1 MYKINGT
8 TITLTKGDSFY
19 CQLSLMKN
27 GQAFTPSEGDVIKFG
42 MKKEFWDT
50 EPLIEKIIPNDT
62 LVLSILPSDTE
73 SLQPATYCYDIEYT
87 SLGGDV
93 DTFINN
99 QQFNLVPEVI

>member
-19 CQLSLMKN
+19 CQLSLKK
-27 GQAFTPSEGDVIKFG
+27 GTQAFTPSEGDVIKFG
-42 MKKEFWDT
+42 LKEHFWDA
-50 EPLIEKIIPNDT
+50 EALIEKVIPNDT
-62 LVLSILPSDTE
+62 LVLAILPVDTE
-73 SLQPATYCYDIEYT
+73 ELAVGTYCYDIEYT